1 MTDDICQE
9 TDGKHGQ
16 EILLEQLES
25 FGCLGATLVPRNV
38 GSVAGWGCH
47 HWVWDVTGICQGY
60 RPQVPS
66 GAATGEVRE
75 AAAEY
80 SFDSSLD
87 DEDSNGG
94 CLTIGSLRGWK
105 NVL

>member
-1 MTDDICQE
+1 MCINVSSHRFSKLDVDITCHL
-9 TDGKHGQ
+9 T
-16 EILLEQLES
+16 
-25 FGCLGATLVPRNV
+25 LGVPRNV

-60 RPQVPS
+60 RPHVPS